1 MELAYGLRFEINYP
15 IPSDKSNYTLSL
27 WPEKGSEI
35 AEPEPKLLTFYTC
48 ASVSERGILAFVLTL
63 LTFLAF
69 LRHVKR
75 KGGI

>member
-35 AEPEPKLLTFYTC
+35 AEPEPKLLTSSFIP
-48 ASVSERGILAFVLTL
+48 ARPLAKG
-63 LTFLAF
+63 AF
-69 LRHVKR
+69 
-75 KGGI
+75 